1 MKKTPEVDLQKE
13 AIKEKIEQHPIW
25 SLPKDERQ
33 KDKRLFLSLSE
44 LLMKYK
50 RFYSPL
56 ETYLD
61 KMNTSSAGRLLLSEN
76 MYRDKILNDSSHK
89 TAWFDGVAFAQA
101 LSNAVRNYAPAKKEV
116 DRQTNASFLTYFDT
130 IYERELNKEASTMV
144 RVSESTLL
152 MTRDITLLKEIYNCI
167 KNMPGE
173 SKELTLA
180 QCENVA
186 NKLNENK
193 KRSRRWTAELV
204 YNTLQAAKAVLS
216 IDCEANGDTDSEPQ
230 FQIAAPEDTS
240 PSARAE
246 EAVFFSWFFD
256 QLRPSQKSSKFC
268 NQMRALMTNDLLLP
282 LHPQNS
288 RDEIDQADLYQ
299 KAFCDCGEKLYQNI
313 FALSPLKREED
324 SDPLRYLVFLQ
335 WRDPETSQE
344 VPRAAL
350 EQIETLWRAEPSL
363 PLLDRTTADFFHV
376 KNVSPARKLCNELK
390 QHLCKVWMLALPE

>member
-1 MKKTPEVDLQKE
+1 MNKTLDVDLE
-13 AIKEKIEQHPIW
+13 RAALKEKIQNHP
-25 SLPKDERQ
+25 LLRLEDKNERSENR
-33 KDKRLFLSLSE
+33 KRLFLDFSE
-44 LLMKYK
+44 LVLRYK
-50 RFYSPL
+50 HFYAPL

-61 KMNTSSAGRLLLSEN
+61 KMAPSSEGRLLLSES
-76 MYRDKILNDSSHK
+76 MYRHKVLNDKIHR
-89 TAWFDGVAFAQA
+89 AGWFDGMAFSQA
-101 LSNAVRNYAPAKKEV
+101 LSDAVKNYDCSRNV
-116 DRQTNASFLTYFDT
+116 SFLTYFEVV
-130 IYERELNKEASTMV
+130 YSKALVKEASVMA
-144 RVSESTLL
+144 RVNESNLL

-173 SKELTLA
+173 SKELTPA

-216 IDCEANGDTDSEPQ
+216 IGCEPNGDTDSESQ

-246 EAVFFSWFFD
+246 EALFLSWFFC
-256 QLRPSQKSSKFC
+256 QLRPDQKSSKLC
-268 NQMRALMTNDLLLP
+268 NQMRALMTNDVLLP

-288 RDEIDQADLYQ
+288 KDEIDQADLYQ

-350 EQIETLWRAEPSL
+350 EQIEILCRAEPFL
-363 PLLDRTTADFFHV
+363 PLLDKTTAKFFNV
-376 KNVSPARKLCNELK
+376 NNVSPARKLCNELK

>member
-1 MKKTPEVDLQKE
+1 MNKTLDADLE
-13 AIKEKIEQHPIW
+13 RAALKEKIQNHP
-25 SLPKDERQ
+25 LLKLEDKNERL
-33 KDKRLFLSLSE
+33 KKRELFLDFSE
-44 LLMKYK
+44 LVLRYK
-50 RFYSPL
+50 HFYAPL
-56 ETYLD
+56 QSYLD
-61 KMNTSSAGRLLLSEN
+61 EIAPSSSGQLLLSES
-76 MYRDKILNDSSHK
+76 MYRDKVLNDKIHR
-89 TAWFDGVAFAQA
+89 AGWFDGMAFSQA
-101 LSNAVRNYAPAKKEV
+101 LSDAVKNYDCSRNV
-116 DRQTNASFLTYFDT
+116 SFLTYFET
-130 IYERELNKEASTMV
+130 VYSKALVKEASTMV

-173 SKELTLA
+173 SKELTPA

-216 IDCEANGDTDSEPQ
+216 IDCEANRDTDSEPQ

-240 PSARAE
+240 PSARVE
-246 EAVFFSWFFD
+246 EALFFSWFFC

-268 NQMRALMTNDLLLP
+268 NQMRALMTNDVLLP

-288 RDEIDQADLYQ
+288 KDEIDQADLYQ

-363 PLLDRTTADFFHV
+363 PLLDQTTAKFFHV

>member
-1 MKKTPEVDLQKE
+1 MNKTLDVDLE
-13 AIKEKIEQHPIW
+13 RAALKEKIQNHP
-25 SLPKDERQ
+25 LLRLEDKNERSENR
-33 KDKRLFLSLSE
+33 KRLFLDFSE
-44 LLMKYK
+44 LVLRYK
-50 RFYSPL
+50 HFYAPL

-61 KMNTSSAGRLLLSEN
+61 KMAPSSEGRLLLSES
-76 MYRDKILNDSSHK
+76 MYRHKVLNDK
-89 TAWFDGVAFAQA
+89 THRAGWFDGMAFSQA
-101 LSNAVRNYAPAKKEV
+101 LSDAVKNYDCSRNV
-116 DRQTNASFLTYFDT
+116 SFLTYFEVV
-130 IYERELNKEASTMV
+130 YSKALVKEASVMA
-144 RVSESTLL
+144 RVNESNLL

-173 SKELTLA
+173 SKELTPA

-256 QLRPSQKSSKFC
+256 QLRPSQKSSKLC
-268 NQMRALMTNDLLLP
+268 NQMRALMTNDVLLP

-288 RDEIDQADLYQ
+288 KDEIDQADLYQ

-363 PLLDRTTADFFHV
+363 PLLDKTTANFFHV
-376 KNVSPARKLCNELK
+376 NNVSPARQLCNDLK

>member
-1 MKKTPEVDLQKE
+1 MNKTLDVDLE
-13 AIKEKIEQHPIW
+13 RAALKEKIQNHP
-25 SLPKDERQ
+25 LLRLEDKNERSENR
-33 KDKRLFLSLSE
+33 KRLFLDFSE
-44 LLMKYK
+44 LVLRYK
-50 RFYSPL
+50 HFYAPL

-61 KMNTSSAGRLLLSEN
+61 KMAPSSEGRLLLSES
-76 MYRDKILNDSSHK
+76 MYRDKVLNDK
-89 TAWFDGVAFAQA
+89 THRAGWFDGMAFSQA
-101 LSNAVRNYAPAKKEV
+101 LSDAVKNYDCSRNV
-116 DRQTNASFLTYFDT
+116 SFLTYFEVV
-130 IYERELNKEASTMV
+130 YSKALVKEASVMA
-144 RVSESTLL
+144 RVNESNLL

-173 SKELTLA
+173 SKELTPA

-216 IDCEANGDTDSEPQ
+216 IDCEANGDTDSESQ

-246 EAVFFSWFFD
+246 ESLFLSWFFC
-256 QLRPSQKSSKFC
+256 QLRPDQKSSKLC
-268 NQMRALMTNDLLLP
+268 NQMRALMTNDVLLP

-288 RDEIDQADLYQ
+288 KDEIDQADLYQ
-299 KAFCDCGEKLYQNI
+299 KAFYDCGEKLYQNI

-335 WRDPETSQE
+335 WRDSETSQE
-344 VPRAAL
+344 VPRAEL
-350 EQIETLWRAEPSL
+350 EQIETLCHAEPSL
-363 PLLDRTTADFFHV
+363 PLLDKTTADFFHV
-376 KNVSPARKLCNELK
+376 NNVSPARQLCNDLK
-390 QHLCKVWMLALPE
+390 HHLCKVWMLALPE

>member
-1 MKKTPEVDLQKE
+1 MNKALDADLE
-13 AIKEKIEQHPIW
+13 RAALKEKIQNHP
-25 SLPKDERQ
+25 LLKLEDKNERL
-33 KDKRLFLSLSE
+33 KKRELFLDFSE
-44 LLMKYK
+44 SVLRYK
-50 RFYSPL
+50 HFYAPL
-56 ETYLD
+56 QNYLD
-61 KMNTSSAGRLLLSEN
+61 EMAPSSSGQLLLGESA
-76 MYRDKILNDSSHK
+76 YRDKVLNDKIHR
-89 TAWFDGVAFAQA
+89 AGWFDGMAFSQA
-101 LSNAVRNYAPAKKEV
+101 LSDAVKNYDCSRNV
-116 DRQTNASFLTYFDT
+116 SFLTYFEVV
-130 IYERELNKEASTMV
+130 YSKALVKEASVMA
-144 RVSESTLL
+144 RISESDLL

-173 SKELTLA
+173 SKELTPA

-216 IDCEANGDTDSEPQ
+216 IDCEANGDTDSKSQ

-240 PSARAE
+240 PSARVE
-246 EAVFFSWFFD
+246 EALFFSWFFC
-256 QLRPSQKSSKFC
+256 QLRPDQKSSKLC
-268 NQMRALMTNDLLLP
+268 NQMRSLLTNDLLLP

-288 RDEIDQADLYQ
+288 KDEIDQADLYQ

-313 FALSPLKREED
+313 FALSPLKGEED

-363 PLLDRTTADFFHV
+363 PLLDKTTADFFRV